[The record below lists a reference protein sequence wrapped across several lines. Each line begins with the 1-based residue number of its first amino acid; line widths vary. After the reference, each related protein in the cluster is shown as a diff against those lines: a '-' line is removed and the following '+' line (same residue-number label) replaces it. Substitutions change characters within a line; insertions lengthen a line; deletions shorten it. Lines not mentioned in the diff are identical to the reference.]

1 MFAPSDPF
9 LPSDDPEAITF
20 PDTVE
25 QCQAPVIFEGPNWC
39 HTADGN
45 VFRDGKW
52 SGKFDTPLDPDSEN
66 EFEGEEQDE
75 QDVWRNA
82 VWRNRY
88 EFEFGDW
95 RNSIRRLPSNAE
107 RAAAAAAAAGA
118 AMPTAAAVAAAATT
132 GGQVH
137 TSSTSHHPYAIP
149 HKHFASVCLTCDS
162 QAPPSSRQSHTAV
175 TASPADPALP
185 GWFVE
190 TRSNA
195 ARTWK
200 IYRGPNG
207 ERETTRASA
216 LRVAARNVAP
226 QQHMSFTGR
235 ATYGNAGPGQWQWH
249 PPSYM

>member
-1 MFAPSDPF
+1 MFAPS
-9 LPSDDPEAITF
+9 DPEAITF
-20 PDTVE
+20 PDTLE

-52 SGKFDTPLDPDSEN
+52 SGKYDTPLDPDSEN
-66 EFEGEEQDE
+66 EVEGEEQDE
-75 QDVWRNA
+75 EGVWRNA
-82 VWRNRY
+82 VWRNQF
-88 EFEFGDW
+88 EFAFGDW
-95 RNSIRRLPSNAE
+95 PSSIRRLPSNAE
-107 RAAAAAAAAGA
+107 QAAAAAAGA
-118 AMPTAAAVAAAATT
+118 AMSTAAAVAAAATT
-132 GGQVH
+132 GAGWQVH
-137 TSSTSHHPYAIP
+137 SNAHEQ
-149 HKHFASVCLTCDS
+149 HKSPSLYNPTQTLCVCASRCDS
-162 QAPPSSRQSHTAV
+162 QAPPSSGQSQTAV

-185 GWFVE
+185 GWSVE

-195 ARTWK
+195 TRTWK
-200 IYRGPNG
+200 VYRGPNG